1 MGTSDDRNG
10 QTHEDGTVPSAPKPY
25 SDQVVCGEQWQPQ
38 VAQVDPTQRRR
49 VVVFPTT
56 DEDRLRKYTESLKN
70 SILKSVE
77 QDCSSS
83 SSSSSC
89 SSSSSSS
96 DCESSDCGEMVFAP
110 ETVVPPVAIAAA
122 QNPRRSFREADVKVN
137 SHRTPREEV
146 KKRASR
152 EDINPSSRA
161 PREIGKSGAAR
172 EDRPKKLSREEIEHL
187 QQPQP
192 HRNGGRP
199 RLTRDESAKQ
209 SELEKRKSS
218 RCDPTTIMIGDDMI
232 VDSGN
237 NPQKDKQEQKQEQ
250 KQQQPPPVHQQPQKK
265 HQKPESYKMGRSN
278 GDERKAPARKR
289 DEVTEDAEAKRKKK
303 KKKRDEE
310 VSATKGKSLTDREK
324 IMRKLLEDMNEVEAL
339 QKKLEKTRKN
349 VKETRNEKG
358 DGETRDDKQKKKK
371 KKNRDPRK
379 RREERIDE
387 LAMKPDVKTESDRPA
402 QRGRRK
408 R

>member
-1 MGTSDDRNG
+1 MYARTR
-10 QTHEDGTVPSAPKPY
+10 
-25 SDQVVCGEQWQPQ
+25 
-38 VAQVDPTQRRR
+38 QRRQIR
-49 VVVFPTT
+49 
-56 DEDRLRKYTESLKN
+56 KN

-161 PREIGKSGAAR
+161 PREIGKSRAAR

-218 RCDPTTIMIGDDMI
+218 RCDPTTIMIGDEMI

-250 KQQQPPPVHQQPQKK
+250 KQQQQQPPVHQQPQKK
-265 HQKPESYKMGRSN
+265 HQKPVSYLIAPVSQRPQSQTVKVSDKKPKSYKMGRSN
-278 GDERKAPARKR
+278 GEERKTPARKR

>member
-1 MGTSDDRNG
+1 MYARTR
-10 QTHEDGTVPSAPKPY
+10 
-25 SDQVVCGEQWQPQ
+25 
-38 VAQVDPTQRRR
+38 QRRQIR
-49 VVVFPTT
+49 
-56 DEDRLRKYTESLKN
+56 KN

-161 PREIGKSGAAR
+161 PREIGKSRAAR
-172 EDRPKKLSREEIEHL
+172 EDRPKKLSREEIENL

-218 RCDPTTIMIGDDMI
+218 RCDPTTIMIGDEMI

-250 KQQQPPPVHQQPQKK
+250 KQQQQPVHQQPQKK
-265 HQKPESYKMGRSN
+265 HQKPVSYLI
-278 GDERKAPARKR
+278 AP
-289 DEVTEDAEAKRKKK
+289 
-303 KKKRDEE
+303 
-310 VSATKGKSLTDREK
+310 VS
-324 IMRKLLEDMNEVEAL
+324 
-339 QKKLEKTRKN
+339 Q
-349 VKETRNEKG
+349 
-358 DGETRDDKQKKKK
+358 
-371 KKNRDPRK
+371 
-379 RREERIDE
+379 
-387 LAMKPDVKTESDRPA
+387 RP
-402 QRGRRK
+402 QSQ
-408 R
+408 